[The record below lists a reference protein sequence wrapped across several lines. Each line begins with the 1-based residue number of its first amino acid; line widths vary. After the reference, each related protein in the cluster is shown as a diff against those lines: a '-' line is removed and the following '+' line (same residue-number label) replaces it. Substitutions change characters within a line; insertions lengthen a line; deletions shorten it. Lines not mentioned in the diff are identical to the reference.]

1 MPGARY
7 LPTSSL
13 LARRM
18 QTLGRA
24 MRMEAGEAAPPA
36 GAGGWGKWVRL
47 NVGGTVF
54 LTTRQTLCREQKS
67 FLSRLC
73 QGEELQ
79 SDRDETGAYLI
90 DRDPTYFGPILNFLR
105 HGKLV
110 LDKDMAEEGV
120 LEEAE
125 FYNIGPLIRIIK
137 DRMEEKD
144 YTVTQVPPKHVY
156 RVLQCQEEEL
166 TQMVSTMSD
175 GWRFEQLVNIGSSY
189 NYGSEDQAE
198 FLCVVSKELYSSPHG
213 LNSES
218 SRKTKSAEEQL
229 EQQQE
234 QEVQVEADTQEKA
247 QSSQDPANLFS
258 LPPPPP
264 PPPLPAG
271 GPASSSSTSS
281 SWISPTPCLF
291 PLCPCPGFLS
301 ACSHL
306 HPRAVLV
313 PASCA
318 LHPGAPAPHP
328 RAPCLPPP
336 APLLAPPASRAGG
349 EGSSCTSSA
358 PPAGHV

>member
-1 MPGARY
+1 
-7 LPTSSL
+7 
-13 LARRM
+13 
-18 QTLGRA
+18 

-213 LNSES
+213 LSSES
-218 SRKTKSAEEQL
+218 SRKTKSAEEPL
-229 EQQQE
+229 EEEQQQE
-234 QEVQVEADTQEKA
+234 EEVEVEVAEVQVEADTQEKA

-271 GPASSSSTSS
+271 APASSSSTSS
-281 SWISPTPCLF
+281 SSWISSTPCLF

-301 ACSHL
+301 ACSRL
-306 HPRAVLV
+306 HPGAALV

-318 LHPGAPAPHP
+318 LHPGALALHS
-328 RAPCLPPP
+328 RASCLPPP
-336 APLLAPPASRAGG
+336 APLLAPPASRPG
-349 EGSSCTSSA
+349 EEGCGCTSSA
-358 PPAGHV
+358 SAGHV

>member
-1 MPGARY
+1 MPRAWYPPAAR
-7 LPTSSL
+7 
-13 LARRM
+13 AERRM
-18 QTLGRA
+18 QTPRSA

-36 GAGGWGKWVRL
+36 GAGSHAGGAWGKWVRL

-198 FLCVVSKELYSSPHG
+198 FLCVVSKELHSSPHG
-213 LNSES
+213 LSSES
-218 SRKTKSAEEQL
+218 SRKSKSAEEQL
-229 EQQQE
+229 EEQRRQE
-234 QEVQVEADTQEKA
+234 VEEVEVAQVQVEADAQEKGPHPHPPRPEPELA
-247 QSSQDPANLFS
+247 VRAPRPRARPQSCRPWFVAWQSWREGRKQGGCSSLVLGLEPSFRLIFSTHQSLILSGPWGEDPRTEVGTL
-258 LPPPPP
+258 
-264 PPPLPAG
+264 LPAG
-271 GPASSSSTSS
+271 LWRG
-281 SWISPTPCLF
+281 C
-291 PLCPCPGFLS
+291 
-301 ACSHL
+301 
-306 HPRAVLV
+306 
-313 PASCA
+313 
-318 LHPGAPAPHP
+318 
-328 RAPCLPPP
+328 
-336 APLLAPPASRAGG
+336 
-349 EGSSCTSSA
+349 
-358 PPAGHV
+358 

>member
-1 MPGARY
+1 
-7 LPTSSL
+7 
-13 LARRM
+13 
-18 QTLGRA
+18 

-213 LNSES
+213 LSSES

-271 GPASSSSTSS
+271 GF
-281 SWISPTPCLF
+281 W
-291 PLCPCPGFLS
+291 
-301 ACSHL
+301 L
-306 HPRAVLV
+306 HPLRPEVVLAGRASPGPLACPQSYHACCYKPEAPGCKAPDRLQGLGV
-313 PASCA
+313 PF
-318 LHPGAPAPHP
+318 
-328 RAPCLPPP
+328 
-336 APLLAPPASRAGG
+336 
-349 EGSSCTSSA
+349 
-358 PPAGHV
+358 

>member
-1 MPGARY
+1 
-7 LPTSSL
+7 
-13 LARRM
+13 M
-18 QTLGRA
+18 QTPRPA
-24 MRMEAGEAAPPA
+24 MRMEAGEAAPPVGA
-36 GAGGWGKWVRL
+36 GGRSGGGWGKWVRL

-198 FLCVVSKELYSSPHG
+198 FLCVVSKELHSSPHG
-213 LNSES
+213 LSSES
-218 SRKTKSAEEQL
+218 TRKTKIWLVTALGQ
-229 EQQQE
+229 
-234 QEVQVEADTQEKA
+234 
-247 QSSQDPANLFS
+247 PW
-258 LPPPPP
+258 
-264 PPPLPAG
+264 LPALD
-271 GPASSSSTSS
+271 PSFQS
-281 SWISPTPCLF
+281 
-291 PLCPCPGFLS
+291 PCPHPPRPKPEL
-301 ACSHL
+301 AVRAPR
-306 HPRAVLV
+306 PRAR
-313 PASCA
+313 PQSCRPWFVA
-318 LHPGAPAPHP
+318 WQSWREG
-328 RAPCLPPP
+328 RKQ
-336 APLLAPPASRAGG
+336 GG
-349 EGSSCTSSA
+349 CSYFVFGLEPIFWLILST
-358 PPAGHV
+358 H

>member
-1 MPGARY
+1 M
-7 LPTSSL
+7 SN
-13 LARRM
+13 RRAAALE
-18 QTLGRA
+18 TCRHLVDSGVGLGHNLQEGNFLR
-24 MRMEAGEAAPPA
+24 REFAGSCAE
-36 GAGGWGKWVRL
+36 
-47 NVGGTVF
+47 
-54 LTTRQTLCREQKS
+54 
-67 FLSRLC
+67 
-73 QGEELQ
+73 
-79 SDRDETGAYLI
+79 DETGAYLI

-198 FLCVVSKELYSSPHG
+198 FLCVVSKELHSSPHG
-213 LNSES
+213 LSSES
-218 SRKTKSAEEQL
+218 SRKTKSTDEQL
-229 EQQQE
+229 EERQRQE
-234 QEVQVEADTQEKA
+234 VEEVEVSQVQVEADAQEKA
-247 QSSQDPANLFS
+247 LSSQDPANLFS

-281 SWISPTPCLF
+281 SSWISSAPCLF

-301 ACSHL
+301 ACS
-306 HPRAVLV
+306 R
-313 PASCA
+313 
-318 LHPGAPAPHP
+318 LHPGAALVPVSGALSPGPLALHP
-328 RAPCLPPP
+328 QTSCLPPP
-336 APLLAPPASRAGG
+336 SPLQAPSASWPGEEGRGRIYSMSSNPA
-349 EGSSCTSSA
+349 E
-358 PPAGHV
+358 HF

>member
-1 MPGARY
+1 
-7 LPTSSL
+7 
-13 LARRM
+13 
-18 QTLGRA
+18 
-24 MRMEAGEAAPPA
+24 
-36 GAGGWGKWVRL
+36 
-47 NVGGTVF
+47 
-54 LTTRQTLCREQKS
+54 
-67 FLSRLC
+67 
-73 QGEELQ
+73 
-79 SDRDETGAYLI
+79 
-90 DRDPTYFGPILNFLR
+90 
-105 HGKLV
+105 
-110 LDKDMAEEGV
+110 MAEEGV

-213 LNSES
+213 LSSES

-281 SWISPTPCLF
+281 SSWISPTPCLF

-306 HPRAVLV
+306 HPGAALV
-313 PASCA
+313 PVSCA

-336 APLLAPPASRAGG
+336 APLLAPPPSRAGG

>member
-1 MPGARY
+1 
-7 LPTSSL
+7 
-13 LARRM
+13 
-18 QTLGRA
+18 
-24 MRMEAGEAAPPA
+24 MRMEA
-36 GAGGWGKWVRL
+36 
-47 NVGGTVF
+47 
-54 LTTRQTLCREQKS
+54 RE
-67 FLSRLC
+67 
-73 QGEELQ
+73 
-79 SDRDETGAYLI
+79 DETGAYLI

-189 NYGSEDQAE
+189 SYGSEDQAE
-198 FLCVVSKELYSSPHG
+198 FLCVVSKELHSSPNG
-213 LNSES
+213 LSSES
-218 SRKTKSAEEQL
+218 GRKTKSTEEPL
-229 EQQQE
+229 EEQQQQEEEVEEVEVE
-234 QEVQVEADTQEKA
+234 QVQVEADAQEKA

-258 LPPPPP
+258 LPPLP

-281 SWISPTPCLF
+281 SSWISSAPCLF

-301 ACSHL
+301 ACSRL
-306 HPRAVLV
+306 HPGAALV
-313 PASCA
+313 PASRALHTGPLA
-318 LHPGAPAPHP
+318 LHPRPS
-328 RAPCLPPP
+328 CLPPP
-336 APLLAPPASRAGG
+336 APLLVPPASQPG
-349 EGSSCTSSA
+349 EEGHSRTSSV
-358 PPAGHV
+358 PTNPAGHL

>member
-1 MPGARY
+1 
-7 LPTSSL
+7 
-13 LARRM
+13 M

-213 LNSES
+213 LSSES

-264 PPPLPAG
+264 PPPLLAG
-271 GPASSSSTSS
+271 GPASSSSTSSS

-306 HPRAVLV
+306 HPGAALV
-313 PASCA
+313 PVSCA

>member
-1 MPGARY
+1 
-7 LPTSSL
+7 
-13 LARRM
+13 
-18 QTLGRA
+18 

-213 LNSES
+213 LSSES

-306 HPRAVLV
+306 HPGAVLV

>member
-1 MPGARY
+1 
-7 LPTSSL
+7 
-13 LARRM
+13 M

-189 NYGSEDQAE
+189 NYGNEDQAE

-213 LNSES
+213 LSSES

-271 GPASSSSTSS
+271 GF
-281 SWISPTPCLF
+281 W
-291 PLCPCPGFLS
+291 
-301 ACSHL
+301 L
-306 HPRAVLV
+306 HPLRPEVVLAGRASLGPLACPQSCHACCYKPEAPGCKAPDRLQGLGV
-313 PASCA
+313 PF
-318 LHPGAPAPHP
+318 
-328 RAPCLPPP
+328 
-336 APLLAPPASRAGG
+336 
-349 EGSSCTSSA
+349 
-358 PPAGHV
+358 

>member
-1 MPGARY
+1 
-7 LPTSSL
+7 
-13 LARRM
+13 M
-18 QTLGRA
+18 QTPRPA
-24 MRMEAGEAAPPA
+24 MRMEAGEAAPPVGA
-36 GAGGWGKWVRL
+36 GGRHGGGWGKWVRL

-198 FLCVVSKELYSSPHG
+198 FLCVVSKELHSSPHG
-213 LNSES
+213 LSSES
-218 SRKTKSAEEQL
+218 TRKTKSTDEQL
-229 EQQQE
+229 EERRRQE
-234 QEVQVEADTQEKA
+234 VEEVEVAQVQVEADAQEKA
-247 QSSQDPANLFS
+247 LSSQDPANLFS

-281 SWISPTPCLF
+281 SSWISSAPCLF

-301 ACSHL
+301 ACS
-306 HPRAVLV
+306 R
-313 PASCA
+313 
-318 LHPGAPAPHP
+318 LHPGAALVPVSRALSPGPLALHP
-328 RAPCLPPP
+328 QASCLPPP
-336 APLLAPPASRAGG
+336 SPLPAPPASWPG
-349 EGSSCTSSA
+349 EEGRGRICSLSSN
-358 PPAGHV
+358 PAEHL

>member
-1 MPGARY
+1 
-7 LPTSSL
+7 
-13 LARRM
+13 M
-18 QTLGRA
+18 QTPGPA
-24 MRMEAGEAAPPA
+24 MRMEAGEGAPPA
-36 GAGGWGKWVRL
+36 GAGGRAAGSWGKWVRL

-198 FLCVVSKELYSSPHG
+198 FLCVVSKELHSSPHG
-213 LNSES
+213 LSSDS
-218 SRKTKSAEEQL
+218 SRKTKSTEEQL
-229 EQQQE
+229 EEEQQQE
-234 QEVQVEADTQEKA
+234 EVEVEQVQVEADTQEKA

-258 LPPPPP
+258 LPPPPA

-271 GPASSSSTSS
+271 GPASSSCTSS
-281 SWISPTPCLF
+281 SWISSAPCLF

-306 HPRAVLV
+306 HPGATLV
-313 PASCA
+313 PVPRA
-318 LHPGAPAPHP
+318 LHLGAPALHL
-328 RAPCLPPP
+328 RASCLPPP
-336 APLLAPPASRAGG
+336 APLLAAPASRPG
-349 EGSSCTSSA
+349 EEGCPCTSG
-358 PPAGHV
+358 PTGPAGHL

>member
-1 MPGARY
+1 
-7 LPTSSL
+7 
-13 LARRM
+13 M
-18 QTLGRA
+18 QTPGPA
-24 MRMEAGEAAPPA
+24 MRMEAGEGAPPA
-36 GAGGWGKWVRL
+36 GAGGRAAGSWGKWVRL

-198 FLCVVSKELYSSPHG
+198 FLCVVSKELHSSPHG
-213 LNSES
+213 LSSDS
-218 SRKTKSAEEQL
+218 SRKTKSTEEQL
-229 EQQQE
+229 EEEQQQE
-234 QEVQVEADTQEKA
+234 EEEVEVEQVQVEADTQEKGA
-247 QSSQDPANLFS
+247 AN
-258 LPPPPP
+258 PQ
-264 PPPLPAG
+264 G
-271 GPASSSSTSS
+271 D
-281 SWISPTPCLF
+281 
-291 PLCPCPGFLS
+291 
-301 ACSHL
+301 
-306 HPRAVLV
+306 
-313 PASCA
+313 
-318 LHPGAPAPHP
+318 
-328 RAPCLPPP
+328 
-336 APLLAPPASRAGG
+336 
-349 EGSSCTSSA
+349 
-358 PPAGHV
+358 